1 MHESLNWI
9 NLFIA
14 TLGLSAAIYLFFAGK
29 ENPYLSKLLS
39 IILFALSIRNFSQG
53 IINIQIVD
61 FSVFPFYL
69 FVGFQFVV
77 PASVFLYQRA
87 LITDELKWQNKHYWH
102 FIPGVIGFLIAFFSF
117 IIYKQEPTTI
127 QSAFIYDQS
136 VQELKLL
143 IHAKYLYLLWTMIA
157 LPYLFLIYRL
167 FIKGISQGTFL
178 GNHGKEIGIWVM
190 IQMIPFTLFYLLLS
204 REVFSA
210 FWYDR
215 PIITNTQHLIVKN
228 MYLLMM
234 VVYVWM
240 KPQLLIGLPNWKN
253 IKKSTPK
260 SFPYTLEIAGW
271 KNPTIDQNQFS
282 ENTDLTLIMETIQ
295 EYACTKSEFN
305 SDEFA
310 LENLSINTKIPVHH
324 LKFLFRYYQDFGF
337 NGYKNFIRMVKVIDF
352 LIQNKHLSHTIESL
366 GEAAGFGSNSTMLRT
381 FKKHIGLSPNEI
393 VQQLQTEDVTNQTNN
408 SKLSKICKLIPT
420 A

>member
-39 IILFALSIRNFSQG
+39 LIIFTLCIRNFSQG
-53 IINIQIVD
+53 LINTNLIN

-69 FVGFQFVV
+69 FIGFQFII
-77 PASVFLYQRA
+77 PASIFLYQRA
-87 LITDELKWQNKHYWH
+87 LLKDELEWQNKYYWH
-102 FIPGVIGFLIAFFSF
+102 FLPGIIGFLVALISFF
-117 IIYKQEPTTI
+117 IYRQQPITT
-127 QSAFIYDQS
+127 QTDFIYDQS

-143 IHAKYLYLLWTMIA
+143 IHAKYLYLVWIIIA
-157 LPYLFLIYRL
+157 FPYLFLNYKI
-167 FIKGISQGTFL
+167 FIKAISQGTFL
-178 GNHGKEIGIWVM
+178 GNHGKEFGTWILA
-190 IQMIPFTLFYLLLS
+190 QMIPFTLFYVLIS
-204 REVFSA
+204 KEVFSA
-210 FWYDR
+210 FLEDR
-215 PIITNTQHLIVKN
+215 LIYINTQHLILKN
-228 MYLLMM
+228 AYLLMM
-234 VVYVWM
+234 VVYVWI
-240 KPQLLIGLPNWKN
+240 KPQILIGLPNWRI

-260 SFPYTLEIAGW
+260 SFPSNLEIAGW

-352 LIQNKHLSHTIESL
+352 LIQNKNLSHTIESL

>member
-14 TLGLSAAIYLFFAGK
+14 TLGLFAAFYLFFAGK

-39 IILFALSIRNFSQG
+39 LIVFALSIRNF
-53 IINIQIVD
+53 INGLFNLKLVD
-61 FSVFPFYL
+61 FTVFPFYL

-77 PASVFLYQRA
+77 PASVFLYHRA
-87 LITDELKWQNKHYWH
+87 LITDELKWKNNYYWH
-102 FIPGVIGFLIAFFSF
+102 FLPGIISFSIVLTSW
-117 IIYKQEPTTI
+117 IIYKQNPSNI
-127 QSAFIYDQS
+127 HSDFIYDQS
-136 VQELKLL
+136 VQELNMLL
-143 IHAKYLYLLWTMIA
+143 KAKYLYLIWLFIA
-157 LPYLFLIYRL
+157 FPYLFMIYQM
-167 FIKGISQGTFL
+167 FIKAVSKGDFIGK
-178 GNHGKEIGIWVM
+178 HGKEIGIWVM
-190 IQMIPFTLFYLLLS
+190 IQMIPFTLFYLFLGK
-204 REVFSA
+204 EVLSA
-210 FWYDR
+210 FWQNR
-215 PIITNTQHLIVKN
+215 PIITNTEHLIVKN
-228 MYLLMM
+228 MYLMTI

-240 KPQLLIGLPNWKN
+240 KPQLLLGLPNWK
-253 IKKSTPK
+253 STK
-260 SFPYTLEIAGW
+260 ITSVYNFPTKLEIAGW

-310 LENLSINTKIPVHH
+310 IENLSINTKIPVHH

-337 NGYKNFIRMVKVIDF
+337 NGYKNFIRMVKVID
-352 LIQNKHLSHTIESL
+352 LISKNKHHSHTIESL

-381 FKKHIGLSPNEI
+381 FKKHMGLSPNEI
-393 VQQLQTEDVTNQTNN
+393 IHQLQTEDVTNQTNN
-408 SKLSKICKLIPT
+408 SKLSKICRLIPT

>member
-102 FIPGVIGFLIAFFSF
+102 FIPGIIVFLIAFFSF

-260 SFPYTLEIAGW
+260 SFPDTLEIAGW

-352 LIQNKHLSHTIESL
+352 LVQNKHRSHTIESL

>member
-143 IHAKYLYLLWTMIA
+143 IHAKYLYLLWTMMA

-260 SFPYTLEIAGW
+260 SFPDTLEIAGW

-352 LIQNKHLSHTIESL
+352 LVQNKHLSHTIESL

>member
-143 IHAKYLYLLWTMIA
+143 IHAKYLYLLWTMMA

-210 FWYDR
+210 FWHDR

-260 SFPYTLEIAGW
+260 SFPDTLEIAGW

-352 LIQNKHLSHTIESL
+352 LVQNKHRSHTIESL

>member
-143 IHAKYLYLLWTMIA
+143 IHAKYLYLLWTMMA

-260 SFPYTLEIAGW
+260 SFPDTLEIAGW

-352 LIQNKHLSHTIESL
+352 LIQNKNLSHTIESL

>member
-1 MHESLNWI
+1 
-9 NLFIA
+9 
-14 TLGLSAAIYLFFAGK
+14 
-29 ENPYLSKLLS
+29 
-39 IILFALSIRNFSQG
+39 
-53 IINIQIVD
+53 
-61 FSVFPFYL
+61 
-69 FVGFQFVV
+69 
-77 PASVFLYQRA
+77 
-87 LITDELKWQNKHYWH
+87 
-102 FIPGVIGFLIAFFSF
+102 
-117 IIYKQEPTTI
+117 
-127 QSAFIYDQS
+127 
-136 VQELKLL
+136 
-143 IHAKYLYLLWTMIA
+143 MIA

-260 SFPYTLEIAGW
+260 SFPDTLEIAGW

-352 LIQNKHLSHTIESL
+352 LVQNKHRSHTIESL

>member
-14 TLGLSAAIYLFFAGK
+14 TLGLSAAVYLFFAGK

-61 FSVFPFYL
+61 FSVFPFYI

-102 FIPGVIGFLIAFFSF
+102 FIPGVIIFLIAFFSF

-143 IHAKYLYLLWTMIA
+143 IHSKYLYLLWTMMA

-190 IQMIPFTLFYLLLS
+190 IQMIPFNLFYLLLS

-260 SFPYTLEIAGW
+260 SFPDTLEIAGW

-282 ENTDLTLIMETIQ
+282 ENTDFTLIMETIQ

-352 LIQNKHLSHTIESL
+352 LVQNKHLSHTIESL
-366 GEAAGFGSNSTMLRT
+366 GQAAGFGSNSTMLRT

>member
-53 IINIQIVD
+53 IINIQIID

-102 FIPGVIGFLIAFFSF
+102 FIPGIIVFLIAFFSF

-136 VQELKLL
+136 VQKLKLL

-260 SFPYTLEIAGW
+260 SFPDTLEIAGW

-305 SDEFA
+305 SDEFP

-352 LIQNKHLSHTIESL
+352 LVQNKHRSHTIESL

>member
-102 FIPGVIGFLIAFFSF
+102 FIPGIIVFLIAFFSF

-136 VQELKLL
+136 VQKLKLL

-260 SFPYTLEIAGW
+260 SFPDTLEIAGW

>member
-102 FIPGVIGFLIAFFSF
+102 FIPGVIVFLIAFFSF

-136 VQELKLL
+136 VQELKML

-260 SFPYTLEIAGW
+260 SFPDTLEIAGW

-352 LIQNKHLSHTIESL
+352 LVQNKHLSHTIESL

>member
-14 TLGLSAAIYLFFAGK
+14 TLGLSAAVYLFFAGK

-102 FIPGVIGFLIAFFSF
+102 FIPGVIVFLIAFFSF

-136 VQELKLL
+136 VQELKML

-260 SFPYTLEIAGW
+260 SFPDTLEIAGW

-352 LIQNKHLSHTIESL
+352 LVQNKHLSHTIESL

>member
-102 FIPGVIGFLIAFFSF
+102 FIPGVIVFLIAFFSF

-143 IHAKYLYLLWTMIA
+143 IHAKYLYLLWTMMA

-260 SFPYTLEIAGW
+260 SFPDTLEIAGW